1 MNAPTQLHLICRLE
15 SLREEI
21 TKTTG
26 KEIMIAIARQAY
38 VLASPVSIDPSFGYK
53 IEGKERILTIL
64 AHEIRS
70 YEKSNSETEVIRF
83 QLAST
88 ILMLMLQF
96 MQGSLGDLQEV
107 IKENRKVA

>member
-1 MNAPTQLHLICRLE
+1 MPTQLHLICRLE
-15 SLREEI
+15 NLRKEI
-21 TKTTG
+21 TKTLD
-26 KEIMIAIARQAY
+26 KEIMMATARQAY

-53 IEGKERILTIL
+53 IEGKERILTLL

-70 YEKSNSETEVIRF
+70 YEKSNSETEVIQF

-96 MQGSLGDLQEV
+96 MQGSLEELQEV
-107 IKENRKVA
+107 ITEYRSVA